1 MSERTPKTLTARVRA
16 PVDPDGGAHLPWG
29 PHLSPDDMFGMRAEL
44 AELIE
49 DMADAED
56 WPASYRD
63 EVLARAMRGPL
74 HDLLPNLHYFRERVA
89 EFSAECEARALLR
102 RRAWRANEDLSKR
115 GYSEARGTA
124 ATR

>member
-1 MSERTPKTLTARVRA
+1 
-16 PVDPDGGAHLPWG
+16 
-29 PHLSPDDMFGMRAEL
+29 MFGMRAEL

-115 GYSEARGTA
+115 GYSEARSTA
-124 ATR
+124 ATRQPGKVRR